1 MLDFISD
8 NLTIMLSGTTMSII
22 GGSITGIFYKPIGT
36 AFLSGGNLKTK
47 YEALAIFLAS
57 ILVTSLIS
65 VNVQNFWED
74 YTPQLDFLF
83 GMILIMGMIAVNT
96 IVKKWG
102 YRDEKSYTVYAIG
115 ILIII
120 LEPFANFKF
129 LL

>member
-1 MLDFISD
+1 M
-8 NLTIMLSGTTMSII
+8 
-22 GGSITGIFYKPIGT
+22 
-36 AFLSGGNLKTK
+36 SGGNLKTK

-65 VNVQNFWED
+65 VNVQNFWKD

-102 YRDEKSYTVYAIG
+102 YRDEKSFTVYA
-115 ILIII
+115 L
-120 LEPFANFKF
+120 
-129 LL
+129 